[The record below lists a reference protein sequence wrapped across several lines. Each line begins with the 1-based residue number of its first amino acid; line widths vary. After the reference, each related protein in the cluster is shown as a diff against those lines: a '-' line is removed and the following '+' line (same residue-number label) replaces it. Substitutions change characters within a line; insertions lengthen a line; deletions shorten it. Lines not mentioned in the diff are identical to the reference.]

1 MSLLEVNDLKI
12 KYRTSD
18 EDVHAVNDVSFS
30 IGEQDNYGLVGE
42 SGCGKSTIAKTI
54 LGMLDDNGEIA
65 AGSVQFKDREL
76 ADLSESEWQDIRWEE
91 ISYIPQSAMD
101 SLDPVM
107 TVGAQIRQAIHKH
120 RDATKAE
127 ADERVAEVFEIVG
140 LDPARTSDYPHEF
153 SGGMRQRV
161 TIAMALVLDPDLII
175 ADEPTTGLDVIVQD
189 KIIDKLLEIQD
200 EVDSSMLLITHD
212 VGVVAET
219 CDEVSVLY
227 GGKVMEQGAT
237 YDVFMHPTNPYTM
250 GLQNAFPV
258 VDEFDEQAISIPGS
272 LPELTEE
279 PTGCV
284 FRNRCPFATEECEDG
299 HPPLTANGGQLSAC
313 YHTDKADEMREAAAE
328 PETWGIEAEED
339 RETSHETGD
348 VILETDGLEKWFKQT
363 QSFMDDLR
371 GAEPDY
377 VKAVNGVD
385 LTVRQ
390 GEILGVAG
398 ESGCGKSTLGE
409 VIAALQPRT
418 GGDIYV
424 DGTSVDDLL
433 AESTKKFRSQVQ
445 FIFQDP
451 FDSLNPRQ
459 RVKAAVAEPLK
470 IQGHDQE
477 TIDRRVRE
485 TVSDVGLNPPEKYL
499 DQLPAQLSGGERQR
513 VAIAQAL
520 VLQPKLLI
528 CDEPASML
536 DVSLKANILNILR
549 EMADKRDIG
558 IVYISHD
565 LASLTQIANRL
576 AVMYLGRIAE
586 IGETRDVVRNP
597 KHPYAASLLAAS
609 PQTDPS
615 VNRQRVL
622 LPGEPPNPVNLPR
635 GCNFAPRCPK
645 ASEEC
650 RQDEPERSAFEDGGH
665 EAACYFPVEDVE
677 SELLA
682 QYARNRGQAT
692 AQSVTKESIE
702 ESVEGE

>member
-1 MSLLEVNDLKI
+1 MSLLEVNNLKI
-12 KYRTSD
+12 TYQTAE

-54 LGMLDDNGEIA
+54 LGLLDDNGEVE
-65 AGSVQFKDREL
+65 AGSVRFKDRDL
-76 ADLSESEWQDIRWEE
+76 VDLSEKEWQDVRWEE
-91 ISYIPQSAMD
+91 IAYIPQSAMD

-107 TVGAQIRQAIHKH
+107 TVGSQIRQAIRKH
-120 RDATKAE
+120 RDDSKSK

-161 TIAMALVLDPDLII
+161 TIAMALALDPDLII

-189 KIIDKLLEIQD
+189 KIINKLLEIQD

-237 YDVFMHPTNPYTM
+237 YDVFKHPTNPYTM
-250 GLQNAFPV
+250 GLQNSFPE
-258 VDEFDEQAISIPGS
+258 VDEFDKQAISIPGS

-284 FRNRCPFATEECEDG
+284 FRNRCPFSTEECADG
-299 HPPLTANGGQLSAC
+299 HPPLIANGGQMSAC
-313 YHTDKADEMREAAAE
+313 YHHDEAEDMREAATDA
-328 PETWGIEAEED
+328 ETWGIDVAED
-339 RETSHETGD
+339 RETSGDTGD
-348 VILETDGLEKWFKQT
+348 VILETTDLEKWFKQT
-363 QSFMDDLR
+363 QSIMDSFR

-385 LTVRQ
+385 LTVRE

-418 GGDIYV
+418 GGDIQI

-459 RVKAAVAEPLK
+459 RVKDAVAEPLK
-470 IQGHDQE
+470 IQGHDKE

-485 TVSDVGLNPPEKYL
+485 TIFDVGLNPPEKYL
-499 DQLPAQLSGGERQR
+499 DRRPAQLSGGERQR

-520 VLQPKLLI
+520 VLEPKLLI

-576 AVMYLGRIAE
+576 AVMYLGEVIE
-586 IGETRDVVRNP
+586 IGKTREVVRNS

-609 PQTDPS
+609 PKTDPS
-615 VNRQRVL
+615 IDRQRVL
-622 LPGEPPNPVNLPR
+622 LPGEPPNPVNLPE

-650 RQDEPERSAFEDGGH
+650 RKADPDRSAFKDGNH
-665 EAACYFPVEDVE
+665 EAACYLPVEDVE
-677 SELLA
+677 DELLSS
-682 QYARNRGQAT
+682 YARQERPEI
-692 AQSVTKESIE
+692 QSGEEETIE
-702 ESVEGE
+702 QLGEEA